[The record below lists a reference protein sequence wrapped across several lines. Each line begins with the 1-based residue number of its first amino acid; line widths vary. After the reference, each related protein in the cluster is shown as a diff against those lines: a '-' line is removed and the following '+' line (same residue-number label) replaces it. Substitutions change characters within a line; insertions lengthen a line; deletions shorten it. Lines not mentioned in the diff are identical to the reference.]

1 MFSGASHREIDLTSE
16 DREDRRWDHTLPA
29 PDGDEIS
36 LLRRQVAD
44 LEAELAR
51 YRGGRAGA
59 ARMWDE
65 VLLCEIGEHRVA
77 LPLDEILEV
86 VPLARTR
93 AIPGAP
99 HFVVGLLNLRGR
111 ELPVLDA
118 MARVSKAPR
127 RPALDEQIVACEA
140 GGLAF
145 GLLTTRVLGI
155 AQVDR
160 GTIAELP
167 ADLMQWV
174 GTARDRIGGVAFVAG
189 QPVLLVSTEAIG
201 RDARVDALIG
211 ATR

>member
-1 MFSGASHREIDLTSE
+1 MFSSAPHREIDLTSE
-16 DREDRRWDHTLPA
+16 DRHSNHTSPV
-29 PDGDEIS
+29 PQGDEIS
-36 LLRRQVAD
+36 LLRRQVSD
-44 LEAELAR
+44 LAAELAR

-99 HFVVGLLNLRGR
+99 HFVLGLPTLRGR
-111 ELPVLDA
+111 ELPVPA
-118 MARVSKAPR
+118 EMARVSKAPR
-127 RPALDEQIVACEA
+127 RPARDEQIVACEA
-140 GGLAF
+140 GGIAF

-174 GTARDRIGGVAFVAG
+174 GAARDRIGGVAFVAG

-201 RDARVDALIG
+201 RDARVDALLG
-211 ATR
+211 VAR